1 MAAAGA
7 QNFYG
12 SGVWFYGF
20 PIFYAALLDEY
31 GWSAAGGALVVSLS
45 RLEGGIFG
53 PVIGSMVD
61 RFGPRLM
68 GMSGAA
74 MVGGG
79 FLVMSRLGSFD
90 VGPLHVTAFAA
101 FLILYVGWMS
111 IGYSAGSTSRSTAV
125 NAWFVSKRGRAFA
138 LYTLGAGA
146 SGGTVV
152 MLGWLANDY
161 GWRTAALAAGIGVL
175 VLSVPLSMFLR
186 RRPEDYGYLPDGAEP
201 AAQSEPGQSMRAAR
215 VNIAARE
222 PDMTIR
228 QVMLAASFWLMI
240 LGFAA
245 RNVASTSIVIHQI
258 KYLTDVRDFSLIVAS
273 GILGAVVTISMAGRL
288 TFGLAGDFVPKNYA
302 LAAGFLLQAL
312 GIWILSMADTIG
324 MVWLFAVVYGVG
336 YGATIPVSMAIIGDY
351 FGRRRYA
358 TIHGLVQFCLVPVT
372 FIGPVFAGWIF
383 DTTGEYVIAFNTFMV
398 VLIVGAVFMVFARK
412 PPAPPTRGRRIVG
425 GRTGT

>member
-1 MAAAGA
+1 M
-7 QNFYG
+7 
-12 SGVWFYGF
+12 WFYGF

-31 GWSAAGGALVVSLS
+31 GWTAAGGALVVSLS

-74 MVGGG
+74 MVGLG
-79 FLVMSRLGSFD
+79 FLAMTQLGSFD
-90 VGPLHVTAFAA
+90 LGPLHVTAFAA
-101 FLILYVGWMS
+101 FLALYVGWMS

-146 SGGTVV
+146 SGGTVAL
-152 MLGWLANDY
+152 LGWLADDY
-161 GWRTAALAAGIGVL
+161 GWRTAAFAAGIGVL
-175 VLSVPLSMFLR
+175 VLSVPLSAFLR
-186 RRPEDYGYLPDGAEP
+186 RRPEDYGYLPDGADPSSKRER
-201 AAQSEPGQSMRAAR
+201 AKQARAAR
-215 VNIAARE
+215 TPLPARE

-228 QVMLAASFWLMI
+228 QVLLAASFWLLIM
-240 LGFAA
+240 GFAA
-245 RNVASTSIVIHQI
+245 RNVASTSIVIHQV

-273 GILGAVVTISMAGRL
+273 GILGVVVTISMAGRL

-372 FIGPVFAGWIF
+372 FIGPVFAGWVF
-383 DTTGEYVIAFNTFMV
+383 DNTGGYVLAFNTFMI
-398 VLIVGAVFMVFARK
+398 VLLLGAVFMVFARK
-412 PPAPPTRGRRIVG
+412 PTAPPARGRRFVG
-425 GRTGT
+425 RGIGPESS

>member
-1 MAAAGA
+1 M
-7 QNFYG
+7 
-12 SGVWFYGF
+12 WFYGF

-31 GWSAAGGALVVSLS
+31 GWTAAGGALVVSLS
-45 RLEGGIFG
+45 RLEGGLFG

-74 MVGGG
+74 MVGLG
-79 FLVMSRLGSFD
+79 FLAMTQLGSFD
-90 VGPLHVTAFAA
+90 LGPLHVTAFAA
-101 FLILYVGWMS
+101 FLALYVGWMS

-146 SGGTVV
+146 SGGTVAL
-152 MLGWLANDY
+152 LGWLADDY
-161 GWRTAALAAGIGVL
+161 GWRTAAFAAGVGVL
-175 VLSVPLSMFLR
+175 VLSVPLSAFLR
-186 RRPEDYGYLPDGAEP
+186 RRPEDYGYLPDGADL
-201 AAQSEPGQSMRAAR
+201 SSKREPGQQTRAAR
-215 VNIAARE
+215 TPLPARE

-228 QVMLAASFWLMI
+228 QVLLAASFWLLI

-245 RNVASTSIVIHQI
+245 RNVASTSIVIHQV

-273 GILGAVVTISMAGRL
+273 GILGVVVTISMAGRL

-372 FIGPVFAGWIF
+372 FIGPVFAGWVF
-383 DTTGEYVIAFNTFMV
+383 DTTGGYVLAFNTFMI
-398 VLIVGAVFMVFARK
+398 VLLAGAAFMVFARK
-412 PPAPPTRGRRIVG
+412 PTAPPARGRRFVG
-425 GRTGT
+425 RGIGS

>member
-1 MAAAGA
+1 M
-7 QNFYG
+7 
-12 SGVWFYGF
+12 WFYGF

-31 GWSAAGGALVVSLS
+31 GWTAAGGALVVSLS

-74 MVGGG
+74 MVGLG
-79 FLVMSRLGSFD
+79 FLAMTQLGSFD
-90 VGPLHVTAFAA
+90 LGPLHVTAFAA
-101 FLILYVGWMS
+101 FLALYVGWMS

-146 SGGTVV
+146 SGGTVAL
-152 MLGWLANDY
+152 LGWLADDY
-161 GWRTAALAAGIGVL
+161 GWRTAAFAAGIGVL
-175 VLSVPLSMFLR
+175 VLSVPLSAFLR
-186 RRPEDYGYLPDGAEP
+186 RRPEDYGYLPDGADPAEKDEP
-201 AAQSEPGQSMRAAR
+201 ARPARPVRAALPP
-215 VNIAARE
+215 RE
-222 PDMTIR
+222 PDMPIR
-228 QVMLAASFWLMI
+228 QVMLAASFWLLI

-245 RNVASTSIVIHQI
+245 RNVASTSIIIHQV

-273 GILGAVVTISMAGRL
+273 GILGMVVTISMAGRL

-312 GIWILSMADTIG
+312 GIWILSMADTTG

-372 FIGPVFAGWIF
+372 FIGPVFAGWVF
-383 DTTGEYVIAFNTFMV
+383 DTTGNYTVAFNTFMV
-398 VLIVGAVFMVFARK
+398 VLVVGAAFMVFARK
-412 PPAPPTRGRRIVG
+412 PAAPPTRGRRFV
-425 GRTGT
+425 RR